1 MILSIAYLSDSPWN
15 DTVINIPRVDELV
28 IKARGELDQ
37 VKRKAMYAEVQ
48 QIISEQGG
56 TIVPAFG
63 SDIAATSENIGIG
76 SEIGGGWE
84 MDGGHFVKRW
94 WKNA

>member
-1 MILSIAYLSDSPWN
+1 L
-15 DTVINIPRVDELV
+15 INKPRVDELV
-28 IKARGELDQ
+28 IKARGEKDQ
-37 VKRKAMYAEVQ
+37 ANRKAKYVEVQ

-63 SDIAATSENIGIG
+63 SDIAATTQSIGIG
-76 SEIGGGWE
+76 PVIGGGWE